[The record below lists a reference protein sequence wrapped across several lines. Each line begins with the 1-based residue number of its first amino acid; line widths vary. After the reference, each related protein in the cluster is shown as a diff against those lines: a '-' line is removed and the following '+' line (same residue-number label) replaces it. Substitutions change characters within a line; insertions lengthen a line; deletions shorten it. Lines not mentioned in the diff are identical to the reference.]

1 MKILV
6 TGGAGFIGSHI
17 VDRLIEEGHE
27 VVVVDNLV
35 AGKKKNI
42 NEKAGFYKV
51 DICSSKLEKIFK
63 KEKPDLVNHHAA
75 QIDVRK
81 SVSDPVYDAEVNIL
95 GMINLLQCCIKYSVR
110 KVIFASSGG
119 AIYGEQE
126 SFPATENHPLRPVSP
141 YGIGK
146 LTGEKYLYYYKIN
159 YGLDYVNLR
168 YANVYGPRQDPF
180 GEAGVV
186 AIFANK
192 LLNGEQPVINGNGN
206 QTRDYVFVE
215 DVVEANMAVM
225 QKGTAEAYNVG
236 TGRETSVNELF
247 RHLVDI
253 TGANVKE
260 IHGPEKKGE
269 QLRSV
274 LDYGKI
280 SKEFEWEPRVS
291 IEEGLKK
298 AVNYFKNNKL

>member
-1 MKILV
+1 MKILI

-35 AGKKKNI
+35 TGKKKNI
-42 NEKAGFYKV
+42 NKGARFYKA

-63 KEKPDLVNHHAA
+63 KERPELVSHHAA

-81 SVSDPVYDAEVNIL
+81 SVSDPVYDAQVNIL
-95 GMINLLQCCIKYSVR
+95 GMINLLQCCIKHSVR
-110 KVIFASSGG
+110 KVVFASSGG

-126 SFPATENHPLRPVSP
+126 AFPASENHPLKPVSP

-146 LTGEKYLYYYKIN
+146 LTGENYLYYYKIN
-159 YGLDYVNLR
+159 YGLDYINLR
-168 YANVYGPRQDPF
+168 YANVFGPRQDPF

-186 AIFANK
+186 AIFTNK
-192 LLNGEQPVINGNGN
+192 MLKGEQPIINGNGI

-215 DVVEANMAVM
+215 DVVEANMAVI
-225 QKGTAEAYNVG
+225 QRGVSDAYNVG
-236 TGRETSVNELF
+236 TGKETSVNELF
-247 RHLVDI
+247 RHLMEITKADI
-253 TGANVKE
+253 KE
-260 IHGPEKKGE
+260 VHGPGKKGE

-280 SKEFEWEPRVS
+280 SKECEWEPRVS
-291 IEEGLKK
+291 IQEGLKK
-298 AVNYFKNNKL
+298 TVEYFKNNG